1 MQSVTSWWKSPA
13 DTSSRERCIPQ
24 SFQVR
29 GVNCLRNVGNPNTKF
44 LDFLGDA
51 NWQANTGVTINDGEY
66 RGFLKEDGTF
76 IINGVPSGSYVVEIV
91 NADYFYE
98 PVIIDPNRSSPFYN
112 DIVSSRSAWRS
123 TLKASS
129 VRVR

>member
-1 MQSVTSWWKSPA
+1 M
-13 DTSSRERCIPQ
+13 
-24 SFQVR
+24 
-29 GVNCLRNVGNPNTKF
+29 
-44 LDFLGDA
+44 
-51 NWQANTGVTINDGEY
+51 TINDGEY

-98 PVIIDPNRSSPFYN
+98 PVIIDHNRSSPFDN
-112 DIVSSRSAWRS
+112 DIVLSRSAWKS
-123 TLKASS
+123 TPRVNS

>member
-1 MQSVTSWWKSPA
+1 M
-13 DTSSRERCIPQ
+13 
-24 SFQVR
+24 
-29 GVNCLRNVGNPNTKF
+29 RNVGNPNTKF
-44 LDFLGDA
+44 LHFLGDA

-98 PVIIDPNRSSPFYN
+98 PVIIIDTNRSSPFDN

-123 TLKASS
+123 TLRASS
-129 VRVR
+129 VPAR

>member
-1 MQSVTSWWKSPA
+1 MNSIS
-13 DTSSRERCIPQ
+13 
-24 SFQVR
+24 
-29 GVNCLRNVGNPNTKF
+29 
-44 LDFLGDA
+44 GDA

-98 PVIIDPNRSSPFYN
+98 PVSGR
-112 DIVSSRSAWRS
+112 R
-123 TLKASS
+123 
-129 VRVR
+129 